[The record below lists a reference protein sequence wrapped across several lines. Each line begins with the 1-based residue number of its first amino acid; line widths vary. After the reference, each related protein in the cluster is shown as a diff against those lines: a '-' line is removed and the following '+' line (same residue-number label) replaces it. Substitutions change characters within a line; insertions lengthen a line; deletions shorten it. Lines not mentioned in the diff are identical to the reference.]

1 MSLQSSAD
9 ARAHTPAAGN
19 GAGERLQKV
28 LARAG
33 LGSRRACEALIL
45 QGRVQVNGVTVT
57 RLGTR
62 VDPRRDEVRVDGRI
76 IRLGPDGQRVYLM
89 MNKPVGVL
97 TTMRDPRG
105 EPSVAELLPPGL
117 PRVFPVGR
125 LDRDSSGLLLFTN
138 DGELA
143 ARLLHPRYQVSKTY
157 RVVVRGVP
165 SRQALKTL
173 REGVPL
179 EDGLTAP
186 AEVTLVKKGRSTS
199 TLTVVLREGRK
210 RQVRRMFQWVGH
222 PVLQLER
229 VAFGPLS
236 LRGLPPGAVRPLNPR
251 EVEALRREA
260 GLEAS
265 S

>member
-1 MSLQSSAD
+1 MVSLQSAQGG
-9 ARAHTPAAGN
+9 APVQAAQ
-19 GAGERLQKV
+19 APERLQKV

-33 LGSRRACEALIL
+33 VGSRRACEALIA

-62 VDPRRDEVRVDGRI
+62 VDPQRDEVRVDGRP
-76 IRLGPDGQRVYLM
+76 IRIRQDVERVYLM

-105 EPSVAELLPPGL
+105 EPTVAELLPAGL

-143 ARLLHPRYQVSKTY
+143 ARLLHPRYHVTKTY
-157 RVVVRGVP
+157 RVVVEGVP
-165 SRQALKTL
+165 SPQALKHL
-173 REGVPL
+173 REGIPL

-186 AEVTLVKKGRSTS
+186 AQVTLLKKGRGSS
-199 TLTVVLREGRK
+199 TLLVVLREGRK

-222 PVLQLER
+222 PVLRLER
-229 VAFGPLS
+229 IAFGPLT
-236 LRGLPPGAVRPLNPR
+236 LKGLPPGAVRPLHPW
-251 EVEALRREA
+251 EVNALRREA
-260 GLEAS
+260 GL
-265 S
+265 